1 MALTQQTVPSKLR
14 HLQSFVSSGNFY
26 PPAGTTI
33 VYVAVLGSVSGGATQ
48 GDTRYSGPGGSGSTP
63 TYGAYVQVNPQ
74 APHVVTIGA
83 AGAAGVRGGTTS
95 FDGAIT
101 VNSGTVGNSGG
112 GWTNG
117 NAGAAGSVTAITSLP
132 ALNPSNNTLVR
143 VSGGG
148 AGSSISG
155 VAGNTA
161 STTSG
166 VVHIYGY

>member
-33 VYVAVLGSVSGGATQ
+33 VYVAVLGATAGGTTQSDFRYASPGAT
-48 GDTRYSGPGGSGSTP
+48 GTTP

-83 AGAAGVRGGTTS
+83 AGAIGTSGGSTS

-101 VNSGTVGNSGG
+101 VNSGAPGSNGA

-117 NAGAAGSVTAITSLP
+117 AAGSAGSVTAITSLP

-148 AGSSISG
+148 AGSNISG
-155 VAGNTA
+155 GGNRAAGI
-161 STTSG
+161 SG

>member
-1 MALTQQTVPSKLR
+1 MAITQQVVPSKLR

-26 PPAGTTI
+26 PPAGTTV
-33 VYVAVLGSVSGGATQ
+33 VYVAVLGATSGGTTQ
-48 GDTRYSGPGGSGSTP
+48 SDFRYSSPGASGTTP

-83 AGAAGVRGGTTS
+83 GGAAGARGGATS

-101 VNSGTVGNSGG
+101 VNTGSPGNNGG
-112 GWTNG
+112 GWTSG
-117 NAGAAGSVTAITSLP
+117 NAGAAGSASAVTSLP
-132 ALNPSNNTLVR
+132 ALNPSNNTVVR

-148 AGSSISG
+148 AGSNI
-155 VAGNTA
+155 AGTA
-161 STTSG
+161 NQTVGISG